1 MDSIFAFSDDQ
12 VSHDRRNK
20 ICLTCTGF
28 HMFKTVGWDFHGE
41 TNTVL
46 LEIKF
51 RLLKDSKKTH
61 VHASAVN
68 EDSESMYKSDE
79 FKKNT
84 LPEMPNFSLRQ

>member
-28 HMFKTVGWDFHGE
+28 HMFKTVGWDFDGE

-46 LEIKF
+46 LDITI
-51 RLLKDSKKTH
+51 RLLKDSKK
-61 VHASAVN
+61 N
-68 EDSESMYKSDE
+68 LLCLRLPSMNIPS
-79 FKKNT
+79 
-84 LPEMPNFSLRQ
+84 Q